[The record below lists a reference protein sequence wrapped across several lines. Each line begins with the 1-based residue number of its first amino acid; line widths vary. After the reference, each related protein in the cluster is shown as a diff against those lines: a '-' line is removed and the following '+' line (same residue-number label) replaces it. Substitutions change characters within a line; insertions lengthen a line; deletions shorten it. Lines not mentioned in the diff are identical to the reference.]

1 MKITK
6 EQLKQIIKEEL
17 SKNYHLGN
25 YQHGNP
31 TTLYINFR
39 NLKDVGEN
47 MPGGVDPSKI
57 SELLEQAFYDNNA
70 DYFLHHP
77 FVKVDNTGGG
87 GYIDPSQSKY
97 KVFLNFEDEQQY
109 EDFKTEEL
117 DLIMQQVNDKVEKYA
132 MELRQY
138 SLRFENKMKITKE
151 HLQQIIKEEIKAV
164 LKEKEGPK
172 YVRDDAYVAKYDPA
186 FRKEVC
192 LGRKR
197 NGEFVDWFV
206 RDGKGRCEHVTLD
219 ESISDRFALGKG
231 SDMAAMM
238 KAREAEE
245 MKLKNQAEMDGRT
258 DGFAGTEDKYDFW
271 ENEGEVYLRHYM
283 IGLTDAQDE
292 QEYYDDAPASRDPEG
307 RAVSDAGPVEENGLN
322 QEARRKR
329 ETPAQ
334 KRRRSERERRD
345 AELPPEWRSDRPE
358 VKTTS
363 LKDLKKMMKHVKEN
377 KKRPPFDAK
386 LKDGKKIRVTGKV
399 KGSDEYLTKN
409 SGRIISSQIDWPET
423 NKIK

>member
-1 MKITK
+1 
-6 EQLKQIIKEEL
+6 
-17 SKNYHLGN
+17 
-25 YQHGNP
+25 QHGNP

-47 MPGGVDPSKI
+47 MPGGVDPNKI

-97 KVFLNFEDEQQY
+97 KVFLKFEDEQQY

-138 SLRFENKMKITKE
+138 SLRFENKIKITKE

-219 ESISDRFALGKG
+219 ESISDRFPKFKFG
-231 SDMAAMM
+231 
-238 KAREAEE
+238 
-245 MKLKNQAEMDGRT
+245 T
-258 DGFAGTEDKYDFW
+258 DPDKPLVSYKP
-271 ENEGEVYLRHYM
+271 G
-283 IGLTDAQDE
+283 QDE
-292 QEYYDDAPASRDPEG
+292 PE
-307 RAVSDAGPVEENGLN
+307 
-322 QEARRKR
+322 
-329 ETPAQ
+329 
-334 KRRRSERERRD
+334 
-345 AELPPEWRSDRPE
+345 
-358 VKTTS
+358 
-363 LKDLKKMMKHVKEN
+363 KK
-377 KKRPPFDAK
+377 PS
-386 LKDGKKIRVTGKV
+386 KV
-399 KGSDEYLTKN
+399 
-409 SGRIISSQIDWPET
+409 
-423 NKIK
+423 